1 MAGAANVLIKIGAN
15 AGDAITEIGKV
26 NKALGDQM
34 TGSQKASMAIRKAA
48 VPAGLAL
55 AALGAAAISCA
66 KAAAEDEA
74 AQVKLAGVLQ
84 RTAGASDAA
93 VRSTEDYIEKLSLAT
108 GVADDQ
114 LRPAMAKLATA
125 TGSVT
130 EAQQGLAVALDI
142 SAATGKSVDQV
153 SKALAKAYAGNGSA
167 LAKLIPGINEAAVK
181 SGDFATINK
190 ELARLTG
197 GAAAEAANTA
207 AGQYKIFQL
216 TLQETQEEI
225 GMALLPVLK
234 QLAPVLVN
242 VATFVKENTDLIVK
256 LGAVVGALAATVVG
270 VNAAMTA
277 YQAIS
282 SIVKVATT
290 AWTVAQVALNFA
302 LTANPIGIVV
312 VAIAA
317 LVAGLILAYRNSE
330 TFRNIV
336 DQVFA
341 AVKRTTEQALRPFI
355 DNWDEISRVI
365 DITIGYLR
373 RFWPLL
379 LPGGLFWLALKE
391 AQDRFGALTIA
402 IDVAK
407 VLLGS
412 IKTTTESYITILGI
426 LAAGVVLVTTRIK
439 TSIETALNPFKS
451 ALDTIITTVE
461 KLINLLGRI
470 KVPSINIPGFGT
482 PSGAAKRLDANAFVT
497 PTSQTNVNVTIN
509 GPIDADSTARELL
522 AILQQYDTR
531 YAIA

>member
-1 MAGAANVLIKIGAN
+1 MAGAANVMIKIGAN
-15 AGDAITEIGKV
+15 AGNAIGEIGKV

-34 TGSQKASMAIRKAA
+34 TASQKAGMAVRKAA

-74 AQVKLAGVLQ
+74 AQVKLAGVLE
-84 RTAGASDAA
+84 RTAGASSAA
-93 VRSTEDYIEKLSLAT
+93 VAATEDFISKLSLAT
-108 GVADDQ
+108 GVADDE

-125 TGSVT
+125 TGNVKQ
-130 EAQQGLAVALDI
+130 AQEGLATALDI
-142 SAATGKSVDQV
+142 SAATGKSVDAV

-167 LAKLIPGINEAAVK
+167 LAKLIPGIDEAAVK
-181 SGDFATINK
+181 SGDFAKINK

-197 GAAAEAANTA
+197 GAAADAANTA

-234 QLAPVLVN
+234 QLAPILVQ
-242 VATFVKENTDLIVK
+242 VAGFVKDNTDVIVK

-282 SIVKVATT
+282 SVVKAATA

-302 LTANPIGIVV
+302 LTANPIGLII

-336 DQVFA
+336 DQAFA
-341 AVKRTTEQALRPFI
+341 AIKTGTATALKPFI
-355 DNWDEISRVI
+355 ENWDTISKVI
-365 DITIGYLR
+365 DTAITYLR

-379 LPGGLFWLALKE
+379 LPGGVFWLALKE
-391 AQDRFGALTIA
+391 AQNRFGLLTA
-402 IDVAK
+402 AVDVAK
-407 VLLGS
+407 FAFDV
-412 IKTTTESYITILGI
+412 
-426 LAAGVVLVTTRIK
+426 IK
-439 TSIETALNPFKS
+439 TSVETYIAVLRILFTVAGNVIEKLATGITIALTPFRVAIDAISTA
-451 ALDTIITTVE
+451 VE
-461 KLINLLGRI
+461 KLIGLLSRVKLPSVNLPFGRSGTLTTSYLG
-470 KVPSINIPGFGT
+470 NT
-482 PSGAAKRLDANAFVT
+482 VT
-497 PTSQTNVNVTIN
+497 PVSTTVNVTIN
-509 GPIDADSTARELL
+509 GPIDADSTARE
-522 AILQQYDTR
+522 ILSILNQYDTR